1 MKCQGFKV
9 ELVTEFAKELVYER
23 MYEVLSNQFAVTRTQ
38 AWRQHRLDG
47 KVDVM
52 ITDSPLLLGLHYA
65 GIDLTTELRDYIGAE
80 WGRYENHNFWINRVK
95 PYQPYGRRQSEDSA
109 RHVDTQLLGMCARNH
124 VPLNHFDGDDSAPAF
139 ILSHLKMKGVL

>member
-1 MKCQGFKV
+1 MKCQGYKV

-23 MYEVLSNQFAVTRTQ
+23 QYETLNNQFAVSRTQ
-38 AWRQHRLDG
+38 AHRQHRLNG

-65 GIDLTTELRDYIGAE
+65 GPSCTTELRDFIWNEWRRYDNENYFIG
-80 WGRYENHNFWINRVK
+80 RVK

-109 RHVDTQLLGMCARNH
+109 RHVDTQLLDMCGRH
-124 VPLNHFDGDDSAPAF
+124 RVPLNHFDGNDSAPAF